1 MSEGSFYIKRSGEY
15 IFSLRQRSHDLLFQ
29 AIKLVFKTNKK
40 IEDQRGYMKFS
51 VSSVK
56 DLTTVVQLFS
66 FSGLHPLIG
75 LKSQDYKNW
84 TERMKTVPRFK
95 NIKLP

>member
-1 MSEGSFYIKRSGEY
+1 
-15 IFSLRQRSHDLLFQ
+15 
-29 AIKLVFKTNKK
+29 
-40 IEDQRGYMKFS
+40 MKFS
-51 VSSVK
+51 VLSVK
-56 DLTTVVQLFS
+56 DLTTVVQFFS

-84 TERMKTVPRFK
+84 TDRMKTVPRFK